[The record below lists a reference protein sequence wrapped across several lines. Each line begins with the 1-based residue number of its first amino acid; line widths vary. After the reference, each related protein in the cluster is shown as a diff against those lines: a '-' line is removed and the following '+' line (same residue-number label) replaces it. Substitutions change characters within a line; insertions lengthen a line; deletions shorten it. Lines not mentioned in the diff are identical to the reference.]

1 MLRRKQRRR
10 SGDTGTVKIAMARRA
25 ASMLDA
31 GKLRESPMNGQT
43 KRTRDLVLIVV
54 VTGVALIVVAGALLF
69 FVI

>member
-1 MLRRKQRRR
+1 M
-10 SGDTGTVKIAMARRA
+10 KITMARRA

-31 GKLRESPMNGQT
+31 GKPRESPMNGQT

-54 VTGVALIVVAGALLF
+54 VTGVGLIVVAGALRF